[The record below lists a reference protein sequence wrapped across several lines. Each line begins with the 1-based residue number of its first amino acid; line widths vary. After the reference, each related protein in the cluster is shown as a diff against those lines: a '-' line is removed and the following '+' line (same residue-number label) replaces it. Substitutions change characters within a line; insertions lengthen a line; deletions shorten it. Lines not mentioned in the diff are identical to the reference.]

1 MQEKIDE
8 FNRTNSIPQQPCL
21 IKEATWAIWTVV
33 DFSEKQKRE
42 IYRAINKMMKAD
54 YEDG

>member
-1 MQEKIDE
+1 MNEIKKSIQIGCP
-8 FNRTNSIPQQPCL
+8 TNG
-21 IKEATWAIWTVV
+21 ATWAIWTVV

-42 IYRAINKMMKAD
+42 TYRAINKMMKED